1 MSDRTAQLAVH
12 LPGELL
18 RGAAIRLGID
28 SLTRSQLLRYFASR
42 RAGLDHGE
50 ALDNAYG
57 GSRPVTASE
66 TRFAALMSTDIITAA
81 MANMPDGASQGYM
94 IRSALY
100 EFGLLISHTEALKL
114 ARATLGRPKNRDDCQ
129 T

>member
-1 MSDRTAQLAVH
+1 MSERPTQLAVC

-18 RGAAIRLGID
+18 RGAAITLGID

-42 RAGLDHGE
+42 RAGRNHDA

-57 GSRPVTASE
+57 RVRPATSSDK
-66 TRFAALMSTDIITAA
+66 RFVAEIQPDVLAAA

-114 ARATLGRPKNRDDCQ
+114 ARATIGRPKTRDDCQ